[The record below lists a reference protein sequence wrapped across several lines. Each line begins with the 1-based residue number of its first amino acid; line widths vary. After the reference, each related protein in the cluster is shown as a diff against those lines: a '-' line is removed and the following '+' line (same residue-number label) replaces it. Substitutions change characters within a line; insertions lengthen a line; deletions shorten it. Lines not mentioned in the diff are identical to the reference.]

1 MRLHPPLNQSPLPM
15 GEGVFKQKLKHPC
28 HTRCLWCLPKP
39 LPDEPAMS
47 LLEENQSTDLEQI
60 IGLSRRG
67 FISAGA
73 LCGAA
78 MFLGGGLL
86 GRSALAAGVSA
97 ANSNLLGFDSINA
110 ATTDTIS
117 LPPGYR
123 SSVLIS
129 WGQPLQAKG
138 PAFDPSGK
146 GTASEQEVQFG
157 DNNDGMSLFA
167 FPDDPNRA
175 LMAINNEYTN
185 YRYLY
190 PHGGSPTSLEEVRKA
205 LASEGV
211 SVIEIQ
217 RKGDSW
223 QFVQGSPFNRRIHG
237 NTPIRLSGPAA
248 GHELLRTRADATGS
262 RALGT
267 FQNCA
272 NGKTPWGTYLT
283 CEENF
288 TDCFGSS
295 DAKQTFDTAQKRYGA
310 VAASKDINWHQHDPR
325 FDLALNPNELNRHG
339 WVVEIDPF
347 DPLSTPVKRT
357 ALGRFK
363 HENAALAE
371 TGDGRAVVYMGDDER
386 GEFIYK
392 FISRDK
398 IDHQNPKAN
407 RDLLDHGTLY
417 VARFDNGDSNPDR
430 PKGQGQWLELSHGKN
445 GIDADH
451 GFASQADTLIHARL
465 AGSTVGATRMDRPE
479 WIVVSPKDSQVY
491 CTLTNNVKRGE
502 DGQPAGGPNPREK
515 NVYGQI
521 LRWNAHKGDH
531 GSDTFDWDL
540 FVVAGNPAV
549 HGKTAKGGSANIT
562 PQNMFN
568 SPDGLGFDDAGRLWI
583 LTDGDASNS
592 GDFAGMGNNQM
603 LCADPASGE
612 IRRFMVGPIGCE
624 VTGISF
630 SPDHKT
636 LFVGIQH
643 PGENGGSTFP
653 EHLPNGKP
661 RSSVMAISREDG
673 GIVGA

>member
-1 MRLHPPLNQSPLPM
+1 
-15 GEGVFKQKLKHPC
+15 
-28 HTRCLWCLPKP
+28 
-39 LPDEPAMS
+39 MS
-47 LLEENQSTDLEQI
+47 LLEEDQPTDLEKMV
-60 IGLSRRG
+60 GLSRRG

-78 MFLGGGLL
+78 MFLGGNLL
-86 GRSALAAGVSA
+86 SRSVLAASVSA
-97 ANSNLLGFDSINA
+97 GSSKLLGFEGIAA
-110 ATTDTIS
+110 ATSDTIT
-117 LPPGYR
+117 LPLGYK

-129 WGQPLQAKG
+129 WGQPLQKNG
-138 PAFDPSGK
+138 PAFDPSGN
-146 GTASEQEVQFG
+146 GTAAAQEVQFG

-167 FPDDPNRA
+167 FPDDKNRA

-190 PHGGSPTSLEEVRKA
+190 PHGGMPQSAEDVRKA

-211 SVIEIQ
+211 SVIEVQ
-217 RKGDSW
+217 RRNGQW
-223 QFVQGSPFNRRIHG
+223 QFVQGSRYNRRIHG
-237 NTPIRLSGPAA
+237 NAPIRLSGPAA
-248 GHELLRTRADATGS
+248 GHALMKTSADKSG
-262 RALGT
+262 RKVLGT

-295 DAKQTFDTAQKRYGA
+295 NAQQTFDAAQKRYGA
-310 VAASKDINWHQHDPR
+310 SASSRDINWHQFDPR
-325 FDLALNPNELNRHG
+325 FDLAKNPNELNRHG

-347 DPLSTPVKRT
+347 DPQSKPIKRT

-371 TGDGRAVVYMGDDER
+371 TRDGRAVVYMGDDER

-392 FISRDK
+392 FVSRDR
-398 IDHQNPKAN
+398 INHRNPKAN

-417 VARFDNGDSNPDR
+417 VAIFDNGDGNPDH
-430 PKGQGQWLELSHGKN
+430 PKGQGKWVELSHGKN
-445 GIDADH
+445 GIDASS
-451 GFASQADTLIHARL
+451 GFADQAEVLIHARL
-465 AGSTVGATRMDRPE
+465 AASVVKATRMDRPE
-479 WIVVSPKDSQVY
+479 WIVVSPKDGQVY
-491 CTLTNNVKRGE
+491 CTLTNNSKRGE
-502 DGQPAGGPNPREK
+502 DGQPVGGPNPREK

-521 LRWNAHKGDH
+521 LRWQTARGDH
-531 GSDTFDWDL
+531 GSMDFTWDL

-549 HGKTAKGGSANIT
+549 HAGQPKGGSSNIT

-568 SPDGLGFDDAGRLWI
+568 SPDGLGFDKAGRLWI
-583 LTDGDASNS
+583 LTDGDSSNT

-603 LCADPASGE
+603 LCADPDTGE
-612 IRRFMVGPIGCE
+612 IRRFMVGPVGCE
-624 VTGISF
+624 VTGITF
-630 SPDHKT
+630 SPDQRS

-661 RSSVMAISREDG
+661 RSSVMVITREDG

>member
-1 MRLHPPLNQSPLPM
+1 
-15 GEGVFKQKLKHPC
+15 
-28 HTRCLWCLPKP
+28 
-39 LPDEPAMS
+39 MS

-86 GRSALAAGVSA
+86 SRSALAAGVSA
-97 ANSNLLGFDSINA
+97 ANSQLLGFDSINA

-129 WGQPLQAKG
+129 WGQPLQADG
-138 PAFDPSGK
+138 PAFDPSGN
-146 GTASEQEVQFG
+146 GTASAQEVQFG

-167 FPDDPNRA
+167 FADDPNRA

-185 YRYLY
+185 YRYLF
-190 PHGGSPTSLEEVRKA
+190 PHGGSPASAEEVHKA
-205 LASEGV
+205 QATEGV

-217 RKGDSW
+217 RKGDGW
-223 QFVQGSPFNRRIHG
+223 QFVQGSPFNRRIHA

-248 GHELLRTRADATGS
+248 GHELLRTRADATGT

-295 DAKQTFDTAQKRYGA
+295 DPKQTFDAAQKRYGV
-310 VAASKDINWHQHDPR
+310 VAASKDINWHPHDPR
-325 FDLALNPNELNRHG
+325 FDMALNPNELNRHG

-398 IDHQNPKAN
+398 INHQNPKAN

-417 VARFDNGDSNPDR
+417 VARFDGGDNNPDR
-430 PKGQGQWLELSHGKN
+430 PKGHGQWIELTHGKN
-445 GIDADH
+445 GVDASN
-451 GFASQADTLIHARL
+451 GFANQAQVLIQARM
-465 AGSTVGATRMDRPE
+465 AASTVGASRMDRPE
-479 WIVVSPKDSQVY
+479 WIVVSPTDGQVY
-491 CTLTNNVKRGE
+491 CTLTNNAKRGE
-502 DGQPAGGPNPREK
+502 EGQPVGGPNPREK

-521 LRWNAHKGDH
+521 LRWKARNGDH
-531 GSDTFDWDL
+531 GADTFDWDL

-549 HGKTAKGGSANIT
+549 HGKEPKGGSANIN

-583 LTDGDASNS
+583 LTDGDASNT

-603 LCADPASGE
+603 LCADPVSGE
-612 IRRFMVGPIGCE
+612 IRRFMVGPVGCE

>member
-1 MRLHPPLNQSPLPM
+1 MTL
-15 GEGVFKQKLKHPC
+15 LKEDQP
-28 HTRCLWCLPKP
+28 
-39 LPDEPAMS
+39 
-47 LLEENQSTDLEQI
+47 TDLEQI

-67 FISAGA
+67 FIGAGA

-86 GRSALAAGVSA
+86 SRSALATGISA
-97 ANSNLLGFDSINA
+97 ASSPLLGFDSIKA
-110 ATTDTIS
+110 ATTDSIS

-129 WGQPLQAKG
+129 WGQPLHAAG
-138 PAFDPSGK
+138 PAFDPDGNGS
-146 GTASEQEVQFG
+146 ARDQEVQFG

-167 FPDDPNRA
+167 FADDPNRA

-190 PHGGSPTSLEEVRKA
+190 PHGGMPASLEQVHKA
-205 LASEGV
+205 QASEGV
-211 SVIEIQ
+211 SVIEI
-217 RKGDSW
+217 RRTGNGW
-223 QFVQGSPFNRRIHG
+223 AFAQGSPFNRRIHG
-237 NTPIRLSGPAA
+237 NTPIRLGGPAA
-248 GHELLRTRADATGS
+248 GHALLRTRADNTGTL
-262 RALGT
+262 ALGT

-295 DAKQTFDTAQKRYGA
+295 DPKQSFDAAQKRYGA
-310 VAASKDINWHQHDPR
+310 MAASKEINWHPHDPR
-325 FDLALNPNELNRHG
+325 FDLAVNPNELNRHG

-347 DPLSTPVKRT
+347 DPHSMPVKRT

-371 TGDGRAVVYMGDDER
+371 TTDGRAVVYMGDDER
-386 GEFIYK
+386 GEFIYR
-392 FISRDK
+392 FISRDR
-398 IDHQNPKAN
+398 IDPKDPKAN

-417 VARFDNGDSNPDR
+417 VARFDGGDKNPDLPR
-430 PKGQGQWLELSHGKN
+430 GQGQWVELSHGKN
-445 GIDADH
+445 GIDSAG
-451 GFASQADTLIHARL
+451 GFANQGEVLIHARL
-465 AGSTVGATRMDRPE
+465 AGSAVNATRMDRPE
-479 WIVVSPKDSQVY
+479 WIVVSPKDGQVY
-491 CTLTNNVKRGE
+491 CTLTNNAKRGE
-502 DGQPAGGPNPREK
+502 DGQPVGGPNPREK

-521 LRWNAHKGDH
+521 LRWKARNDDH
-531 GSDTFDWDL
+531 GTDTFDWDL
-540 FVVAGNPAV
+540 FVVAGNPLV
-549 HGKTAKGGSANIT
+549 HAGQAKGGSSNIT

-583 LTDGDASNS
+583 QTDGDSGNS

-630 SPDHKT
+630 SPDQKT

-673 GIVGA
+673 GIIGA

>member
-1 MRLHPPLNQSPLPM
+1 MN
-15 GEGVFKQKLKHPC
+15 
-28 HTRCLWCLPKP
+28 
-39 LPDEPAMS
+39 
-47 LLEENQSTDLEQI
+47 LLQEDQTTDLEQI

-78 MFLGGGLL
+78 MFLGGSLL
-86 GRSALAAGVSA
+86 SRSVLADGVRA
-97 ANSNLLGFDSINA
+97 ASSPLLGFNSIDA
-110 ATTDTIS
+110 ATTDAIT

-123 SSVLIS
+123 ASVLIS
-129 WGQPLQAKG
+129 WGQPLQAGG
-138 PAFDPSGK
+138 PAFKPDGT
-146 GTASEQEVQFG
+146 GTAAQQEVQLG

-190 PHGGSPTSLEEVRKA
+190 PHGGQPTSAEDAHKA
-205 LASEGV
+205 QASEGV

-217 RKGDSW
+217 RTGDRW

-248 GHELLRTRADATGS
+248 GHALLRTQADSTGT

-288 TDCFGSS
+288 TDCFGST
-295 DAKQTFDTAQKRYGA
+295 DPNQTFNAAQKRYGV
-310 VAASKDINWHQHDPR
+310 VAASKDINWHLHDPR
-325 FDLALNPNELNRHG
+325 FDLAYNPNELNRHG

-347 DPLSTPVKRT
+347 DPHSTPVKRT

-371 TGDGRAVVYMGDDER
+371 TRDGHAVVYMGDDER

-417 VARFDNGDSNPDR
+417 VARFDNGDSQPDR
-430 PKGQGQWLELSHGKN
+430 PKGKGQWIELSHGKN
-445 GIDADH
+445 GINAGS
-451 GFASQADTLIHARL
+451 GFANQAEVLIHARL
-465 AGSTVGATRMDRPE
+465 AASAVGATRMDRPE
-479 WIVVSPKDSQVY
+479 WIVVSPKDGQVY

-502 DGQPAGGPNPREK
+502 DGQPVGGPNPREK

-521 LRWNAHKGDH
+521 LRWSEQGNDH
-531 GSDTFDWDL
+531 GAAHFDWDL

-549 HGKTAKGGSANIT
+549 HPKQPKGGSANIT

-568 SPDGLGFDDAGRLWI
+568 SPDGMGFDDAGRLWI
-583 LTDGDASNS
+583 LTDGDVSNT

-603 LCADPASGE
+603 LCADPNTGE
-612 IRRFMVGPIGCE
+612 IRRFMVGPVGCE

-630 SPDHKT
+630 APDQKT

-653 EHLPNGKP
+653 EHLPNGTP
-661 RSSVMAISREDG
+661 RSSVIAISREDG

>member
-1 MRLHPPLNQSPLPM
+1 MVSAKTVRA
-15 GEGVFKQKLKHPC
+15 
-28 HTRCLWCLPKP
+28 
-39 LPDEPAMS
+39 EPAMS
-47 LLEENQSTDLEQI
+47 LLEENQSTDLEQMV
-60 IGLSRRG
+60 GLSRRG

-97 ANSNLLGFDSINA
+97 ANSKLLGFDSINA

-123 SSVLIS
+123 ASVLIS
-129 WGQPLQAKG
+129 WGQPLQTNG
-138 PAFDPSGK
+138 PAFDPAGN

-167 FPDDPNRA
+167 FADDPDRA

-190 PHGGSPTSLEEVRKA
+190 PHGGTPTSLEEVHKA
-205 LASEGV
+205 QATEGV

-217 RKGDSW
+217 RKGNGW

-295 DAKQTFDTAQKRYGA
+295 DPKQAFDAAQKRYGA
-310 VAASKDINWHQHDPR
+310 VAASKDINWHLHDPR
-325 FDLALNPNELNRHG
+325 FDLAHNPNELNRHG

-392 FISRDK
+392 FISRDR

-430 PKGQGQWLELSHGKN
+430 PKGHGQWVELSHGKN
-445 GIDADH
+445 GVDASK
-451 GFASQADTLIHARL
+451 GFANQAEVLIHARM
-465 AGSTVGATRMDRPE
+465 AASAVGATRMDRPE
-479 WIVVSPKDSQVY
+479 WIVVSPKDGQVY
-491 CTLTNNVKRGE
+491 CTLTNNIKRGE
-502 DGQPAGGPNPREK
+502 DGQPVGGPNPREK

-549 HGKTAKGGSANIT
+549 HGKQAKGGSANIT
-562 PQNMFN
+562 AQNMFN
-568 SPDGLGFDDAGRLWI
+568 SPDGLGFDAAGRLWI
-583 LTDGDASNS
+583 LTDGDVSNT

-603 LCADPASGE
+603 LCADPTSGE

>member
-1 MRLHPPLNQSPLPM
+1 MN
-15 GEGVFKQKLKHPC
+15 
-28 HTRCLWCLPKP
+28 
-39 LPDEPAMS
+39 
-47 LLEENQSTDLEQI
+47 LLQEDQTTDLEQI

-78 MFLGGGLL
+78 MFLGGSLL
-86 GRSALAAGVSA
+86 SRSVLADGVRA
-97 ANSNLLGFDSINA
+97 ASSPLLGFNSIDA
-110 ATTDTIS
+110 ATTDAIT

-123 SSVLIS
+123 ASVLIS
-129 WGQPLQAKG
+129 WGQPLQAGG
-138 PAFDPSGK
+138 PAFKPDGT
-146 GTASEQEVQFG
+146 GTAAQQEVQLG

-190 PHGGSPTSLEEVRKA
+190 PHGGQPTSAEDAHKA
-205 LASEGV
+205 QASEGV

-217 RKGDSW
+217 RTGDRW

-248 GHELLRTRADATGS
+248 GHALLRTQADSTGT

-288 TDCFGSS
+288 TDCFGST
-295 DAKQTFDTAQKRYGA
+295 DPNQTFNAAQKRYGV
-310 VAASKDINWHQHDPR
+310 VAASKDINWHLHDPR
-325 FDLALNPNELNRHG
+325 FDLAYNPNELNRHG

-347 DPLSTPVKRT
+347 DPHSTPVKRT

-371 TGDGRAVVYMGDDER
+371 TRDGHAVVYMGDDER

-417 VARFDNGDSNPDR
+417 VARFDNGDSHPDR
-430 PKGQGQWLELSHGKN
+430 PKGKGQWIELSHGKN
-445 GIDADH
+445 GINAGS
-451 GFASQADTLIHARL
+451 GFANQAEVLIHARL
-465 AGSTVGATRMDRPE
+465 AASAVGATRMDRPE
-479 WIVVSPKDSQVY
+479 WIVVSPKDGQVY

-502 DGQPAGGPNPREK
+502 DGQPVGGPNPREK

-521 LRWNAHKGDH
+521 LRWSEQGNDH
-531 GSDTFDWDL
+531 GAAHFDWDL

-549 HGKTAKGGSANIT
+549 HPQQPKGGSANIT

-568 SPDGLGFDDAGRLWI
+568 SPDGMGFDDAGRLWI
-583 LTDGDASNS
+583 LTDGDVSNT

-603 LCADPASGE
+603 LCADPNTGE
-612 IRRFMVGPIGCE
+612 IRRFMVGPVGCE

-630 SPDHKT
+630 APDQKT

-653 EHLPNGKP
+653 EHLPGGKP

>member
-1 MRLHPPLNQSPLPM
+1 MNLLDDQHP
-15 GEGVFKQKLKHPC
+15 
-28 HTRCLWCLPKP
+28 
-39 LPDEPAMS
+39 
-47 LLEENQSTDLEQI
+47 TDLERI
-60 IGLSRRG
+60 VGLSRRG

-78 MFLGGGLL
+78 MFLGGNLL
-86 GRSALAAGVSA
+86 SRSALAAGVSSA
-97 ANSNLLGFDSINA
+97 ASPLLGFASISA
-110 ATTDTIS
+110 ATNDSLS

-123 SSVLIS
+123 ASVLIS
-129 WGQPLQAKG
+129 WGQPLHTNG
-138 PAFDPSGK
+138 PAFDPSGN
-146 GTASEQEVQFG
+146 GSADAQEVQFG

-175 LMAINNEYTN
+175 LLAINNEYTN

-190 PHGGSPTSLEEVRKA
+190 PHGGLPTSAEEVRKA
-205 LASEGV
+205 QASEGV
-211 SVIEIQ
+211 SVIEVQ
-217 RKGDSW
+217 RKGDGW
-223 QFVQGSPFNRRIHG
+223 QFVQDSPFNRRIHG
-237 NTPIRLSGPAA
+237 NTPIRLSGPAE
-248 GHELLRTRADATGS
+248 GHALLRTQADINGA
-262 RALGT
+262 RVLGT

-295 DAKQTFDTAQKRYGA
+295 DPQQTFDAAQKRYGA
-310 VAASKDINWHQHDPR
+310 TLASREINWHLHDPR
-325 FDLALNPNELNRHG
+325 FDLATNPNELNRHG

-347 DPLSTPVKRT
+347 DPKSLPVKRT

-363 HENAALAE
+363 HENAALAQ
-371 TGDGRAVVYMGDDER
+371 TRDGRAVVYMGDDER

-392 FISRDK
+392 FISRDR
-398 IDHQNPKAN
+398 IDTQNPKAN

-417 VARFDNGDSNPDR
+417 VARFDAGDKHPDH
-430 PKGQGQWLELSHGKN
+430 PKGQGQWIELRHGKN
-445 GIDADH
+445 GIDASQ
-451 GFASQADTLIHARL
+451 GFANQAEVLIHARL
-465 AGSTVGATRMDRPE
+465 AGSVVNATRMDRPE
-479 WIVVSPKDSQVY
+479 WIVVSPKDGQVY
-491 CTLTNNVKRGE
+491 CTLTNNAKRGE
-502 DGQPAGGPNPREK
+502 DGQPVGGPNPREK

-521 LRWNAHKGDH
+521 LRWKAHNGDH
-531 GSDTFDWDL
+531 GADSFDWDL
-540 FVVAGNPAV
+540 FVVAGNPVV
-549 HGKTAKGGSANIT
+549 HPKQPKGGSTNIT

-583 LTDGDASNS
+583 LTDGDYSNS

-603 LCADPASGE
+603 LCADPDSGE
-612 IRRFMVGPIGCE
+612 IRRFMVGPVGCE

-630 SPDHKT
+630 SPDQKT

>member
-1 MRLHPPLNQSPLPM
+1 MN
-15 GEGVFKQKLKHPC
+15 
-28 HTRCLWCLPKP
+28 
-39 LPDEPAMS
+39 
-47 LLEENQSTDLEQI
+47 LLEEDQSTDLEQI
-60 IGLSRRG
+60 VGLSRRG

-86 GRSALAAGVSA
+86 SRSALASSISAGTSQ
-97 ANSNLLGFDSINA
+97 LLGFDSIAA
-110 ATTDTIS
+110 ATADSIS

-123 SSVLIS
+123 SAVLIS
-129 WGQPLQAKG
+129 WGQPLQANG
-138 PAFDPSGK
+138 PAFDSSGN
-146 GTASEQEVQFG
+146 GSADAQEVQFG

-190 PHGGSPTSLEEVRKA
+190 PHGGQPTSAQEVRKA
-205 LASEGV
+205 QASEGV

-217 RKGDSW
+217 RKGDAW

-237 NTPIRLSGPAA
+237 NTPIRLGGPAA
-248 GHELLRTRADATGS
+248 GHALLKTRADNTGT

-295 DAKQTFDTAQKRYGA
+295 DPAQTFDPAQKRYGV
-310 VAASKDINWHQHDPR
+310 VAASKEIGWHLHDPR
-325 FDLALNPNELNRHG
+325 FDVAVNHNELNRHG

-347 DPLSTPVKRT
+347 DPQSVPVKRT

-371 TGDGRAVVYMGDDER
+371 TLDGRAVVYMGDDER

-398 IDHQNPKAN
+398 IDHKNPKAN
-407 RDLLDHGTLY
+407 HDLLDHGTLY
-417 VARFDNGDSNPDR
+417 VARFDAGDKNPDR
-430 PKGQGQWLELSHGKN
+430 PRGQGQWIELSHGKN
-445 GIDADH
+445 GLDSSS
-451 GFASQADTLIHARL
+451 GFANQAEVLIHARL
-465 AGSTVGATRMDRPE
+465 AASAVGATRMDRPE
-479 WIVVSPKDSQVY
+479 WIVVSSKDGQVY

-521 LRWNAHKGDH
+521 LRWKERNNDH
-531 GSDTFDWDL
+531 AAAAFDWDL
-540 FVVAGNPAV
+540 FVVAGNPVV
-549 HGKTAKGGSANIT
+549 HAKTPKGGSANIT
-562 PQNMFN
+562 PHNMFN
-568 SPDGLGFDDAGRLWI
+568 SPDGMGFDDAGRLWI
-583 LTDGDASNS
+583 LTDGDASNA

-612 IRRFMVGPIGCE
+612 IRRFMVGPVGCE

-630 SPDHKT
+630 SPDYKT

>member
-1 MRLHPPLNQSPLPM
+1 
-15 GEGVFKQKLKHPC
+15 
-28 HTRCLWCLPKP
+28 
-39 LPDEPAMS
+39 MS
-47 LLEENQSTDLEQI
+47 LLEENQATDLETMV
-60 IGLSRRG
+60 GLSRRG

-78 MFLGGGLL
+78 MFLGGNLL
-86 GRSALAAGVSA
+86 SRSVLAASVSA
-97 ANSNLLGFDSINA
+97 ANSPLLGFESIAA
-110 ATTDTIS
+110 ATTDTLT
-117 LPPGYR
+117 LPPGYQ

-129 WGQPLQAKG
+129 WGQPLHKDG
-138 PAFDPSGK
+138 PAFDPSGQ
-146 GTASEQEVQFG
+146 GSAAHQELQFG
-157 DNNDGMSLFA
+157 DNNDGMSLFP
-167 FPDDPNRA
+167 FPGDDNRA

-190 PHGGSPTSLEEVRKA
+190 PHGGMPQSAEDVRKA
-205 LASEGV
+205 QACEGV
-211 SVIEIQ
+211 SVIEVQ
-217 RKGDSW
+217 REDGQW
-223 QFVQGSPFNRRIHG
+223 QFVQGSPYNRRIHG
-237 NTPIRLSGPAA
+237 NTPIRVAGPAA
-248 GHELLRTRADATGS
+248 GHERLKTSADPKGLQV
-262 RALGT
+262 LGT

-295 DAKQTFDTAQKRYGA
+295 DPQQTFDPAQKRYGA
-310 VAASKDINWHQHDPR
+310 VVTSKEINWHQHDPR
-325 FDLALNPNELNRHG
+325 FDLAHNPNELNRHG

-347 DPLSTPVKRT
+347 DPTSTPVKRT

-363 HENAALAE
+363 HENAALAQ
-371 TGDGRAVVYMGDDER
+371 THDGRAVVYMGDDER

-392 FISRDK
+392 FISRDPINHK
-398 IDHQNPKAN
+398 DAKAN

-417 VARFDNGDSNPDR
+417 VARFDAGDNQPDH
-430 PKGQGQWLELSHGKN
+430 PKGQGQWIELTHGKH
-445 GIDADH
+445 GIDAST
-451 GFASQADTLIHARL
+451 GFADQAQVLINARL
-465 AGSTVGATRMDRPE
+465 AASVVGATRMDRPE
-479 WIVVSPKDSQVY
+479 WIVVSPTDGQVY
-491 CTLTNNVKRGE
+491 CTLTNNAKRGE
-502 DGQPAGGPNPREK
+502 DGQPVGGPNPREK

-521 LRWNAHKGDH
+521 LRWRTDGDDH
-531 GSDTFDWDL
+531 GSATFGWDL
-540 FVVAGNPAV
+540 FVVAGNPSV
-549 HGKTAKGGSANIT
+549 HPGTAKAGSSNIT

-568 SPDGLGFDDAGRLWI
+568 SPDGLGFDQGGRLWI
-583 LTDGDASNS
+583 LSDGDYSNA

-612 IRRFMVGPIGCE
+612 IRRFMVGPVGCE

-630 SPDHKT
+630 SPDQKT

-661 RSSVMAISREDG
+661 RSSVMAISRVDG

>member
-1 MRLHPPLNQSPLPM
+1 
-15 GEGVFKQKLKHPC
+15 
-28 HTRCLWCLPKP
+28 
-39 LPDEPAMS
+39 MS

-86 GRSALAAGVSA
+86 SRSALAAGVSA
-97 ANSNLLGFDSINA
+97 ANSQLMGFDSINA

-129 WGQPLQAKG
+129 WGQPLQADG
-138 PAFDPSGK
+138 PAFDPSGN
-146 GTASEQEVQFG
+146 GTASAQEVQFG

-167 FPDDPNRA
+167 FADDPNRA

-185 YRYLY
+185 YRYLF
-190 PHGGSPTSLEEVRKA
+190 PHGGSPASAEEVHKA
-205 LASEGV
+205 QATEGV

-217 RKGDSW
+217 RKGDGW
-223 QFVQGSPFNRRIHG
+223 QFVQGSPFNRRIHA

-248 GHELLRTRADATGS
+248 GHELLRTRADATGT

-295 DAKQTFDTAQKRYGA
+295 DPKQTFDAAQKRYGV
-310 VAASKDINWHQHDPR
+310 VAASKDINWHPHDPR
-325 FDLALNPNELNRHG
+325 FDMALNPNELNRHG

-398 IDHQNPKAN
+398 INHQNPKAN

-417 VARFDNGDSNPDR
+417 VARFDGGDNNPDR
-430 PKGQGQWLELSHGKN
+430 PKGHGQWIELTHGKN
-445 GIDADH
+445 GVDASN
-451 GFASQADTLIHARL
+451 GFANQAQVLIQARM
-465 AGSTVGATRMDRPE
+465 AASTVGASRMDRPE
-479 WIVVSPKDSQVY
+479 WIVVSPTDGQVY
-491 CTLTNNVKRGE
+491 CTLTNNAKRGE
-502 DGQPAGGPNPREK
+502 EGQPVGGPNPREK

-521 LRWNAHKGDH
+521 LRWKARNGDH
-531 GSDTFDWDL
+531 GADTFDWDL

-549 HGKTAKGGSANIT
+549 HGKDPKGGSANIN

-583 LTDGDASNS
+583 LTDGDASNT

-603 LCADPASGE
+603 LCADPVSGE
-612 IRRFMVGPIGCE
+612 IRRFMVGPVGCE

>member
-1 MRLHPPLNQSPLPM
+1 
-15 GEGVFKQKLKHPC
+15 
-28 HTRCLWCLPKP
+28 
-39 LPDEPAMS
+39 MS
-47 LLEENQSTDLEQI
+47 LLEENQSTDLEKMV
-60 IGLSRRG
+60 GLSRRG

-78 MFLGGGLL
+78 MFLGGNLL
-86 GRSALAAGVSA
+86 SRSVLAASVSA
-97 ANSNLLGFDSINA
+97 GTSKLLGFDSIPA
-110 ATTDTIS
+110 ATSDTIS
-117 LPPGYR
+117 LPPGYK

-129 WGQPLQAKG
+129 WGQPLQKDG
-138 PAFDPSGK
+138 PAFDPSGN
-146 GTASEQEVQFG
+146 GTAEQQETQFG
-157 DNNDGMSLFA
+157 DNNDGMSLFE
-167 FPDDPNRA
+167 FPGEQDRA

-190 PHGGSPTSLEEVRKA
+190 PHGGMPQSADDVRKA
-205 LASEGV
+205 LACEGV
-211 SVIEIQ
+211 SVIEVQ
-217 RKGDSW
+217 RKDGQW
-223 QFVQGSPFNRRIHG
+223 HFVQGSRYNRRIHG
-237 NTPIRLSGPAA
+237 NAPISLSGPAA
-248 GHELLRTRADATGS
+248 GHDLLKTSADPQGKHV
-262 RALGT
+262 LGT

-295 DAKQTFDTAQKRYGA
+295 NAEQKFDAAQKRYGA
-310 VAASKDINWHQHDPR
+310 VAASKEINWHQHDER
-325 FDLALNPNELNRHG
+325 FDLAKNPNELNRHG

-347 DPLSTPVKRT
+347 DPQSTPVKRT

-371 TGDGRAVVYMGDDER
+371 TRDGHAVVYMGDDER

-392 FISRDK
+392 FVSRDK
-398 IDHQNPKAN
+398 INHQDPRAN

-417 VARFDNGDSNPDR
+417 VARFDAGDGNADH
-430 PKGQGQWLELSHGKN
+430 PKGQGEWIELTHGKN
-445 GIDADH
+445 GIDAGS
-451 GFASQADTLIHARL
+451 GFADQAEVLIHARL
-465 AGSTVGATRMDRPE
+465 AASVVKATRMDRPE
-479 WIVVSPKDSQVY
+479 WIVVSPKDGQVY
-491 CTLTNNVKRGE
+491 CTLTNNAKRGE
-502 DGQPAGGPNPREK
+502 DGQPVGGPNPREK

-521 LRWNAHKGDH
+521 LRWRTDHDDH
-531 GSDTFDWDL
+531 GANTVSWDL
-540 FVVAGNPAV
+540 FVVAGNPGV
-549 HGKTAKGGSANIT
+549 HAGTPKGGSSNIT

-583 LTDGDASNS
+583 LTDGDSSNA

-603 LCADPASGE
+603 LCADPATGE
-612 IRRFMVGPIGCE
+612 IRRFMVGPVGCE

-630 SPDHKT
+630 SPDQKT

>member
-1 MRLHPPLNQSPLPM
+1 MN
-15 GEGVFKQKLKHPC
+15 
-28 HTRCLWCLPKP
+28 
-39 LPDEPAMS
+39 
-47 LLEENQSTDLEQI
+47 LLEEDQSTDLEQI
-60 IGLSRRG
+60 VGLSRRG

-86 GRSALAAGVSA
+86 SRSALASSISAGTSQ
-97 ANSNLLGFDSINA
+97 LLGFDSIAA
-110 ATTDTIS
+110 ATADSIS

-123 SSVLIS
+123 SAVLIS
-129 WGQPLQAKG
+129 WGQPLQANG
-138 PAFDPSGK
+138 PAFDSSGN
-146 GTASEQEVQFG
+146 GSADAQEVQFG

-190 PHGGSPTSLEEVRKA
+190 PHGGQPTSAQEVRKA
-205 LASEGV
+205 QASEGV

-217 RKGDSW
+217 RKGDAW

-237 NTPIRLSGPAA
+237 NTPIRLGGPAA
-248 GHELLRTRADATGS
+248 GHALLKTRADNTGT

-295 DAKQTFDTAQKRYGA
+295 DPAQTFDPAQKRYGV
-310 VAASKDINWHQHDPR
+310 VAASKEIGWHLHDSR
-325 FDLALNPNELNRHG
+325 FDVAVNPNELNRHG

-347 DPLSTPVKRT
+347 DPQSVPVKRT

-371 TGDGRAVVYMGDDER
+371 TLDGRAVVYMGDDER

-398 IDHQNPKAN
+398 IDHKNPKAN
-407 RDLLDHGTLY
+407 HDLLDHGTLY
-417 VARFDNGDSNPDR
+417 VARFDAGDKNPDR
-430 PKGQGQWLELSHGKN
+430 PRGQGQWIELSHGKN
-445 GIDADH
+445 GLDSSS
-451 GFASQADTLIHARL
+451 GFANQAEVLIHARL
-465 AGSTVGATRMDRPE
+465 AASAVGATRMDRPE
-479 WIVVSPKDSQVY
+479 WIVVSPKDGQVY

-521 LRWNAHKGDH
+521 LRWKERNNDH
-531 GSDTFDWDL
+531 AAAAFDWDL
-540 FVVAGNPAV
+540 FVVAGNPVV
-549 HGKTAKGGSANIT
+549 HAKTPKGGSANIT
-562 PQNMFN
+562 PHNMFN
-568 SPDGLGFDDAGRLWI
+568 SPDGMGFDDAGRLWI
-583 LTDGDASNS
+583 LTDGDASNA

-612 IRRFMVGPIGCE
+612 IRRFMVGPVGCE

-630 SPDHKT
+630 SPDYKT

>member
-1 MRLHPPLNQSPLPM
+1 MN
-15 GEGVFKQKLKHPC
+15 
-28 HTRCLWCLPKP
+28 
-39 LPDEPAMS
+39 
-47 LLEENQSTDLEQI
+47 LLEENQRTDLEHMV
-60 IGLSRRG
+60 GLSRRG
-67 FISAGA
+67 FIGAGA

-78 MFLGGGLL
+78 LFLGGGLL
-86 GRSALAAGVSA
+86 SRSVLAASVSA
-97 ANSNLLGFDSINA
+97 ASNPLLGFEGIA
-110 ATTDTIS
+110 TATTDTLT
-117 LPPGYR
+117 LPKGY
-123 SSVLIS
+123 SASVLIS
-129 WGQPLQAKG
+129 WGQPLQADG

-146 GTASEQEVQFG
+146 GTAAAQEVQFG

-167 FPDDPNRA
+167 FPGDDQRA

-190 PHGGSPTSLEEVRKA
+190 EHGGQPGSAEDVHKA
-205 LASEGV
+205 QASEGV
-211 SVIEIQ
+211 SVIEIKRQ
-217 RKGDSW
+217 GDAW
-223 QFVQGSPFNRRIHG
+223 QFVQGSRYNRRIHG
-237 NTPIRLSGPAA
+237 NSPIAFGGPAA
-248 GHELLRTRADATGS
+248 GHAWLKTAADPSGKQV
-262 RALGT
+262 LGT

-295 DAKQTFDTAQKRYGA
+295 DASQAFNAAQKRYGV
-310 VAASKDINWHQHDPR
+310 VAASKDINWHPHDPR
-325 FDLALNPNELNRHG
+325 FDLAKNPNELNRHG

-347 DPLSTPVKRT
+347 DPQSTPIKRT

-371 TGDGRAVVYMGDDER
+371 TSDGRAVVYMGDDER

-398 IDHQNPKAN
+398 INHENPKAN

-417 VARFDNGDSNPDR
+417 VALFDNGDATPDR
-430 PKGQGQWLELSHGKN
+430 PKGQGHWVELSHGKN
-445 GIDADH
+445 GIDAAA
-451 GFASQADTLIHARL
+451 GFASQAEVLINARL
-465 AGSTVGATRMDRPE
+465 AASVVKATRMDRPE
-479 WIVVSPKDSQVY
+479 WIVVSPQDGQVY
-491 CTLTNNVKRGE
+491 CTLTNNAKRGE
-502 DGQPAGGPNPREK
+502 DGQPVGGPNPREK

-521 LRWNAHKGDH
+521 LRWQATQGDH
-531 GSDTFDWDL
+531 GAPTFDWDL
-540 FVVAGNPAV
+540 FVVAGNPSV
-549 HGKTAKGGSANIT
+549 HAGTAKAGSANIT
-562 PQNMFN
+562 AQNMFN
-568 SPDGLGFDDAGRLWI
+568 SPDGLGFDQAGRLWI
-583 LTDGDASNS
+583 LTDGDVSNS

-603 LCADPASGE
+603 LCADPQTGE
-612 IRRFMVGPIGCE
+612 IRRFMVGPVGCE

-661 RSSVMAISREDG
+661 RSSVMAIRRDDG
-673 GIVGA
+673 GIVGT